1 MPARVIRSEI
11 NSSQSLSRVSLM
23 ADHFFRALLLE
34 CDDFGRFDGRP
45 PILKAAL
52 FPLREEYTPEAIE
65 ACVEELVS
73 GDRPPLRVFH
83 VDGRPYLA
91 LTGWEK
97 HRGKGKRAE
106 RSKYPDPPQESAP
119 RKRSPRIPADPRGS
133 DRGSARLTS
142 DVLRL
147 TSDDAR
153 GTIQE
158 HSHSKTRVSDGACAP
173 SPAPD
178 APERWVSILGQEP
191 GSAEEKLAF
200 VTRELPLAV
209 AEAEEHHPRDRK
221 AQRGKIRS
229 VLIRHYRWQRTH
241 PTPSAARQRER
252 PQTFHEISVAN
263 TMQAA
268 QDALPLVLARQ
279 EEIERGERRRLKG

>member
-1 MPARVIRSEI
+1 MATPRKHYFRVADSILREGWDDSTLATIVRLMATMNQRWARDGLSAEEASIIHLRAVDLLPLTNRTRAAAARVV
-11 NSSQSLSRVSLM
+11 LT
-23 ADHFFRALLLE
+23 ACARAAQMTVT
-34 CDDFGRFDGRP
+34 FDAAGCMISWPKFAIFQGYDSPKLPRDSP
-45 PILKAAL
+45 P
-52 FPLREEYTPEAIE
+52 PHP
-65 ACVEELVS
+65 
-73 GDRPPLRVFH
+73 
-83 VDGRPYLA
+83 
-91 LTGWEK
+91 
-97 HRGKGKRAE
+97 
-106 RSKYPDPPQESAP
+106 PPQKE
-119 RKRSPRIPADPRGS
+119 
-133 DRGSARLTS
+133 
-142 DVLRL
+142 
-147 TSDDAR
+147 
-153 GTIQE
+153 QE